1 MTDFTNTVFRN
12 ISAPFQNKA
21 TKKMELIEETLKFS
35 IFNISSFN
43 KLPVEKEFITIEQNI
58 ASEKFIEEEKPSYVF
73 TPLQREFEIN
83 EINETEYYGPLPES
97 NWVIKGQLI
106 AGAYPGDENNDSTNI
121 NNLIKV
127 LNCGVT
133 QFSCLQKEYVEGI
146 SESTWRRGYGLRPYF
161 EDVQKII
168 QNKSSYPTLDTSIKD
183 IKFTHL
189 SIEDCSITD
198 DDETLSVAQKLVKD
212 IQNGEV
218 IYLHCWGGHGR
229 TGIIVS
235 LILHLIY
242 DITSDEAMR
251 RCTFVHGM
259 RRAKVNVGS
268 PQTELQREQ
277 VSRII
282 EKLQN
287 IKTLQNI
294 EKC

>member
-83 EINETEYYGPLPES
+83 ETEYYGPLPES

-127 LNCGVT
+127 LNC
-133 QFSCLQKEYVEGI
+133 
-146 SESTWRRGYGLRPYF
+146 
-161 EDVQKII
+161 
-168 QNKSSYPTLDTSIKD
+168 
-183 IKFTHL
+183 L
-189 SIEDCSITD
+189 S
-198 DDETLSVAQKLVKD
+198 
-212 IQNGEV
+212 
-218 IYLHCWGGHGR
+218 
-229 TGIIVS
+229 S
-235 LILHLIY
+235 LI
-242 DITSDEAMR
+242 
-251 RCTFVHGM
+251 
-259 RRAKVNVGS
+259 K
-268 PQTELQREQ
+268 
-277 VSRII
+277 
-282 EKLQN
+282 
-287 IKTLQNI
+287 
-294 EKC
+294 